1 MNLTWLS
8 LLIVPL
14 GICIESSST
23 RVVMEE
29 RYFETIHAC
38 LRGYK
43 TNQSIFLLSS
53 KGNWL
58 LKLQRKIGLHV
69 STRQAHIQTF
79 SISFSVWVLSWE
91 LRWIKKKK
99 KRNDCIELKS
109 SPIITLWP
117 ASESGIYWNL
127 LWITVIFL
135 ISIFLLICDKI
146 YF

>member
-23 RVVMEE
+23 RVVMEKP
-29 RYFETIHAC
+29 YFETIHAC

-43 TNQSIFLLSS
+43 INQSIFLLSS

-58 LKLQRKIGLHV
+58 LKLRRKIGLHI
-69 STRQAHIQTF
+69 STRQAHIQPF
-79 SISFSVWVLSWE
+79 SISFSVGVLSWE
-91 LRWIKKKK
+91 LKVDPRKKKK
-99 KRNDCIELKS
+99 KRNDCNELKS

-117 ASESGIYWNL
+117 TCESGIYWNL
-127 LWITVIFL
+127 LWIAVIFL
-135 ISIFLLICDKI
+135 ISIFPSNLW
-146 YF
+146 